1 MIIIKRFLLIAL
13 FLLFQA
19 PVAQAELTINDVRLG
34 VHPDKTRIVLDVSG
48 TPRYRAFTL
57 ANPHRVVIDVTDGKW
72 NVPKASLTQGRGL
85 VSAVRHAHF
94 NSSTYRL
101 VIEVTR
107 PVTITKDFVLPAN
120 PSQKLPVR
128 LVLDVEATNVGST
141 PSSPAA
147 GLPSPTTPI
156 PRPTPTS
163 SSRQKPLIVIDPGHG
178 GKDPGAIGPTGLREK
193 DIVLTAAREL
203 RQALLATG
211 EFRVYLTRD
220 NDVFLRLNDRVR
232 LASQAGGDLFISL
245 HADAHTNRNA
255 IGASVYTLSQQAS
268 DRDAAALA
276 ARENRADV
284 FDGAID
290 GESDEVSR
298 ILIDL
303 VKRETM
309 NFSAQYATYLVNNL
323 KDKITLKQ
331 DTHRF
336 AGFAV
341 LRSPDIPS
349 VLIEM
354 GYLSN
359 PREEWLLKQASHRKK
374 IVDGIV
380 RGTQQYFVWKKS
392 LSQ

>member
-1 MIIIKRFLLIAL
+1 MVITARILLVAL
-13 FLLFQA
+13 LVFWQVPSALAQ
-19 PVAQAELTINDVRLG
+19 VAINDVRLG

-48 TPRYRAFTL
+48 SPRYRAFTL
-57 ANPHRVVIDVTDGKW
+57 TNPHRVVIDVTDGTW
-72 NVPKASLTQGRGL
+72 NVPEASLTQGRGL
-85 VSAVRHAHF
+85 VSAVRHARF
-94 NSSTYRL
+94 NASTYRL

-128 LVLDVEATNVGST
+128 LVLDVEASGASTVPT
-141 PSSPAA
+141 PSTGVPSAA
-147 GLPSPTTPI
+147 API
-156 PRPTPTS
+156 PRPSPTVS
-163 SSRQKPLIVIDPGHG
+163 AQQKPLIVIDPGHG

-232 LASQAGGDLFISL
+232 LANQAGGDLFISL
-245 HADAHTNRNA
+245 HADAHSNRNA

-331 DTHRF
+331 DNHRF

-349 VLIEM
+349 VLVEM